1 MKSLLLFFIATAFCS
16 FLPTPRLEL
25 PTPQNMLDFIAGN
38 LVSLKVPD
46 TIPDIHTC
54 AQNIKTFKNNTL
66 QAISL
71 IKQGYY
77 YSGLIL
83 LEQTINGTWVT
94 CSAVPPEFNATISN
108 FLRIV
113 RDPYFFQLLRGRV
126 KDNIDVLFDFYSDSV
141 DKLNNKQ
148 FFEAGVSFGKIPH
161 LLLSGPN
168 DTALHF
174 TNLIVLE
181 DNGTHPVVDFL
192 KGYLESVQVWN
203 SVPQAQECLQDLLD
217 VKETV
222 SKVIELF
229 KEGKLVEAIELLN
242 QTVTNDF
249 ATCKS
254 SLDDATTLF
263 HEFLQNVERP
273 GFLSL
278 AIARLTN
285 NFLDVLQDDVNGIKD
300 LSVKDFYNAGVEL
313 GKVAH
318 LILSGSE

>member
-1 MKSLLLFFIATAFCS
+1 MKYLLVFFIATSFCS
-16 FLPTPRLEL
+16 FLPMPRLEI
-25 PTPQNMLDFIAGN
+25 PTSQNLLDFIAGN

-46 TIPDIHTC
+46 SIPDIQTC

-77 YSGLIL
+77 HSGLIL

-108 FLRIV
+108 FLSIV
-113 RDPYFFQLLRGRV
+113 QDPSYLQLLRGRV
-126 KDNIDVLFDFYSDSV
+126 KDNIDVLLDFYSDGV

-148 FFEAGVSFGKIPH
+148 YFDAGVSLGRITH

-168 DTALHF
+168 DKAHYS
-174 TNLIVLE
+174 TNLILLE
-181 DNGTHPVVDFL
+181 DNGTHPVIDFL
-192 KGYLESVQVWN
+192 NGYLESVQVWDL
-203 SVPQAQECLQDLLD
+203 VPRGQECLQNLLD
-217 VKETV
+217 VKDTV
-222 SKVIELF
+222 SQVIELF
-229 KEGKLVEAIELLN
+229 KEGKFIQAIELLN

-249 ATCKS
+249 ATCQS
-254 SLDDATTLF
+254 SLDDVTLLF
-263 HEFLQNVERP
+263 NEFLQNVEKP
-273 GFLSL
+273 GFWSL
-278 AIARLTN
+278 AVGRVTDNL
-285 NFLDVLQDDVNGIKD
+285 LDVVQDDVNGIKD

-318 LILSGSE
+318 LILSGPD